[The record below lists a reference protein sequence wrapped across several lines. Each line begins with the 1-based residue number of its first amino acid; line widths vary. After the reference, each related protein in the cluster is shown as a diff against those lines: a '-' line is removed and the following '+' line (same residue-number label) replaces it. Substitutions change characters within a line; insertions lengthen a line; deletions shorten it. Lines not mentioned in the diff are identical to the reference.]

1 MTSSNFVLQKFTQV
15 HIFASLIFIQ
25 FSRNFSQL
33 FLPPDS
39 PQSIFQNIAINFEIR
54 ILFLFFFTGPLAIW
68 PISPQPAHRASTP
81 IPLSSSCY
89 RAMSAA
95 AHLPRHGVDP
105 LAEPLFNR
113 VAPPPLPSL
122 TWPHFLP
129 LLHFGN
135 GTIYHRHLL
144 FSAASASV

>member
-1 MTSSNFVLQKFTQV
+1 MTSSNCVLQKFTQV
-15 HIFASLIFIQ
+15 HILASLIFIQ

-39 PQSIFQNIAINFEIR
+39 PKSIFQNIEINFEIQ

-68 PISPQPAHRASTP
+68 PISPQLAHWACTP
-81 IPLSSSCY
+81 IPLSSSRY

-95 AHLPRHGVDP
+95 ALLPRHGVDP
-105 LAEPLFNR
+105 VADPLFNR
-113 VAPPPLPSL
+113 VTPPPLPSL

-129 LLHFGN
+129 LLHSGN
-135 GTIYHRHLL
+135 GTIYHCHPL
-144 FSAASASV
+144 FPAASASV